1 MLTTQDYSNRSNES
15 HFHIEI
21 ATAVVSICI
30 VMAIQT
36 IISRTGM
43 QTDYL
48 SITAIIGIISIVVF
62 MPMVLD
68 MFMVAKINFPP
79 LVSLLTFVI
88 ILTLGA
94 IKKDIL
100 FIGLTQGRK
109 K

>member
-21 ATAVVSICI
+21 ATVVVSICI

-68 MFMVAKINFPP
+68 TFMVAKINFPP
-79 LVSLLTFVI
+79 
-88 ILTLGA
+88 
-94 IKKDIL
+94 
-100 FIGLTQGRK
+100 
-109 K
+109 